1 MNLTITEREKYISH
15 CDVRNYLSLGTN
27 KIERTIFGK
36 KVILSDDP
44 WLWHLHIKFC
54 ECCNAKCDFC
64 IEQESCRKENPLFV
78 IYRVDKMLK
87 EQKKAGILN
96 SVSVTGGEPTI
107 MLNFPFLCDV
117 LYRHREN
124 IKFLTLNTNGSN
136 IDIIPAMDLQSV
148 FDFINVSRHSIDDEE
163 NRRIFRTNKV
173 PDLKHLRAYKE
184 LWCYETKMRIQCVM
198 QKPMSVDEFLKMLE
212 VYRFADNVSFR
223 RLMNPPSNKFDAY
236 HETYE
241 NSYFDILDYVSK
253 NGKFIEQTIQDY
265 YVYEIW
271 EINGVNVTFSY
282 SDMDALSNVENEEDD
297 SIIREFIIHPDG
309 VISGSW
315 NDGKKVI
322 LDASE

>member
-1 MNLTITEREKYISH
+1 
-15 CDVRNYLSLGTN
+15 
-27 KIERTIFGK
+27 
-36 KVILSDDP
+36 
-44 WLWHLHIKFC
+44 
-54 ECCNAKCDFC
+54 
-64 IEQESCRKENPLFV
+64 
-78 IYRVDKMLK
+78 
-87 EQKKAGILN
+87 
-96 SVSVTGGEPTI
+96 
-107 MLNFPFLCDV
+107 
-117 LYRHREN
+117 
-124 IKFLTLNTNGSN
+124 
-136 IDIIPAMDLQSV
+136 
-148 FDFINVSRHSIDDEE
+148 
-163 NRRIFRTNKV
+163 
-173 PDLKHLRAYKE
+173 
-184 LWCYETKMRIQCVM
+184 M

-315 NDGKKVI
+315 NEGKKVI